1 MKEDVQSPSEQV
13 QPKRLRS
20 EMRVFYGASHESLLS
35 GFSVD
40 LSTGGL
46 FLKTDSPLDLDES
59 LILRFKLSDDSR
71 VVSCQARVAWVNEK
85 DNPRKPELPAGV
97 GVQFVDMTFESMKMI
112 KRFLEH
118 NIIEPKW

>member
-1 MKEDVQSPSEQV
+1 MNDNIDNLSKQT

-20 EMRVFYGASHESLLS
+20 EMRVFYGESHESLLS

-46 FLKTDSPLDLDES
+46 FLKTDSPLALDES
-59 LILRFKLSDDSR
+59 LILRFKLSDESR

-85 DNPRKPELPAGV
+85 ENPRKPELPAGV
-97 GVQFVDMTFESMKMI
+97 GVQFVDISLESMKMI
-112 KRFLEH
+112 KRFLEY